1 MQKLCLVNIEYQ
13 CCLAHVQLSKS
24 SWFNENIQT
33 HVYSKCFVYNYDGI
47 LSQLNIEETSI

>member
-24 SWFNENIQT
+24 SWFNE
-33 HVYSKCFVYNYDGI
+33 KCFVYNYDGI
-47 LSQLNIEETSI
+47 LSQLNIEDTSI